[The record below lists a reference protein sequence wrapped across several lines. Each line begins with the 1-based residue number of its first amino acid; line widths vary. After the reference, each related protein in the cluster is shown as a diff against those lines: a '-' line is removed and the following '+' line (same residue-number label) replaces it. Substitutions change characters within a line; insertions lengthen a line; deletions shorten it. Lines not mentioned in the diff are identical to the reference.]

1 MVTAETGD
9 LLKDR
14 LFLLNGSETNLGAQ
28 NQISLHLQD
37 KNMKFLFLSKH
48 GGHNYDY

>member
-1 MVTAETGD
+1 MVTAETDD
-9 LLKDR
+9 LLKDC
-14 LFLLNGSETNLGAQ
+14 LFLLYGSETNLGAQ

-37 KNMKFLFLSKH
+37 KNTKFLFLSKH